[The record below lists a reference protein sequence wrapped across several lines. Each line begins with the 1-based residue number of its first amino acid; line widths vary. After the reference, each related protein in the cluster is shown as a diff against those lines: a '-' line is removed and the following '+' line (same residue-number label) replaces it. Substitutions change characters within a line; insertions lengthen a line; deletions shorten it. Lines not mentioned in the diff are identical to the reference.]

1 MVVDDKTR
9 NTTDAELNRPDAG
22 LTSPGEYAPAGENQG
37 MSSVFTAEQVAHAF
51 DTDVERVRNAMEGEL
66 GIGPDGSVDS
76 RQAQQLAEALL
87 TDRSLELRQAALMN
101 LGAFTPRVD
110 HEWGLG
116 EGAPDEESDRLKRRG
131 DRNDEERG

>member
-1 MVVDDKTR
+1 MVVDDKIR
-9 NTTDAELNRPDAG
+9 KATDAELNRPDAG

-37 MSSVFTAEQVAHAF
+37 MSSSFTAEQVAHAF
-51 DTDVERVRNAMEGEL
+51 DLDVERVHHAMAGEL
-66 GIGPDGSVDS
+66 RLRPDAPVDS

-87 TDRSLELRQAALMN
+87 TDRSIELRQAALMN

-116 EGAPDEESDRLKRRG
+116 EGAPGEESDRLKRRG
-131 DRNDEERG
+131 GWNDEERR